1 MPPTN
6 GCWPTCS
13 ALLNRHA
20 EEGRWL
26 KRLRLDAY
34 GHWRQH
40 TEQILA
46 WREEKGIL
54 GEALG

>member
-1 MPPTN
+1 MPHTN

-46 WREEKGIL
+46 WREEKGI
-54 GEALG
+54 